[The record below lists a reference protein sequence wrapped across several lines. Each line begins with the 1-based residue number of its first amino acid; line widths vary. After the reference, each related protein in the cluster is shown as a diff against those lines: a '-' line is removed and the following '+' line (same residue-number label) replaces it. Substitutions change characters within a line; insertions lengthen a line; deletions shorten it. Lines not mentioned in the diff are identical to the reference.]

1 MMWLIVGLG
10 NPGPKYG
17 LTRHNVGFLALDSF
31 LQSLV
36 AGTPSGVAPSWQEE
50 MKALTVKLKI
60 DDQSVVLVKPQT
72 FMNKSGESVVPLLHY
87 YKVEQENLI
96 VLHDDIDQPFGGLK
110 LQKNR
115 GHGGHNG
122 IRSISEQLGNQDYLR
137 VKIGVGRPPHPDME
151 VADYVLGRFSEEE
164 QKQLPEFLSR
174 VGDSVESLLF
184 DGLSKAATLYNTT
197 PKTN

>member
-1 MMWLIVGLG
+1 MWLIVGLG